1 MVDPEKYFI
10 PASSKWPIIAA
21 VGLFILAIGAAT
33 CFHRDPYG
41 PYILSVGIFVLI
53 YMMSG
58 WFGAV
63 IDESSNGYYNI
74 QIYNTFRWAMLWF
87 IFSEII
93 FRCVDSGLCI

>member
-53 YMMSG
+53 YMKLLLEPFFCN
-58 WFGAV
+58 WTF
-63 IDESSNGYYNI
+63 YFNI
-74 QIYNTFRWAMLWF
+74 INIFNITFIL
-87 IFSEII
+87 
-93 FRCVDSGLCI
+93 